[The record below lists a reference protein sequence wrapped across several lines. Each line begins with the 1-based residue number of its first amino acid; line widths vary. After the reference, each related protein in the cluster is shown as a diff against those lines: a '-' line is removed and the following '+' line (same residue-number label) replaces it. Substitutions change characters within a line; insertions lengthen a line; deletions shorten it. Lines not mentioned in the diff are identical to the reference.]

1 MLNIICNPNWG
12 GKSYTVSSKYMVA
25 VMKLTESNN
34 ASMRVFSLPVRQ
46 KGGIYIPQD
55 VLNNL
60 QTNVGQFLTLIQIDG
75 FAVLLPNIPKV
86 SELTNNFVS
95 LMNDHQVDLDD
106 LLTDL
111 EQERQAI
118 WQERQVQVSA

>member
-1 MLNIICNPNWG
+1 MREAMN
-12 GKSYTVSSKYMVA
+12 
-25 VMKLTESNN
+25 LTESNN
-34 ASMRVFSLPVRQ
+34 ASMRVFFLPVQ
-46 KGGIYIPQD
+46 QEGEVHIPQD

-60 QTNVGQFLTLIQIDG
+60 QTNVGQSLTLIQIAG
-75 FAVLLPNIPKV
+75 FAVLLPNLPKV

-95 LMNDHQVDLDD
+95 LMNDHHVYLDD

-118 WQERQVQVSA
+118 WQERQMQVKVSA